1 MFALDKSTNVS
12 IKCFSVR
19 ARAHTHTSAGKVNN
33 GFLVNLQPEAYGEA
47 LSVCLSESVG
57 LKSFLGFLLPKSYV
71 QSSVHDHD

>member
-19 ARAHTHTSAGKVNN
+19 ARAQTHTSAGKVNN
-33 GFLVNLQPEAYGEA
+33 GFLVNLELEA
-47 LSVCLSESVG
+47 LSESVG
-57 LKSFLGFLLPKSYV
+57 LKSLLGFLLPKSYV